1 MPIGN
6 GNIHYVPLPV
16 KDGDDVKLMFHAV
29 AQIPLSNTIEVYLQT
44 CPMDHSCGPSI
55 PFNEENATNDME
67 ILATSDAMRGNI
79 EMDTGEGEGTLAIV
93 TQSVIIAS
101 KNYVDIPLTNEDDG
115 VELYDEEEI
124 NEQIYVDEL
133 DDE

>member
-1 MPIGN
+1 
-6 GNIHYVPLPV
+6 
-16 KDGDDVKLMFHAV
+16 MFHAV

-79 EMDTGEGEGTLAIV
+79 ELDTSEGEGTLAIV
-93 TQSVIIAS
+93 TQSVIIAF
-101 KNYVDIPLTNEDDG
+101 KNILLTNEYDG